1 MKILFSFQKKKA
13 HGVSGVISN
22 YESNFIRD
30 FIYNFFNFNIF
41 RDNRFYFKNFK
52 KLKKKKSYSRVF
64 QVPGGITCFNTTVFQ
79 KCLFDEKFVKHNY
92 EDVEFNINLRRK
104 FKKLKLY
111 INFNA
116 EAFDNLKKK
125 SKENIFNRFYYLR
138 LIYLKNKNLK
148 ILLFYY
154 LTFLGLI
161 FSNITNFYVKDYI
174 RIYKYIKKADE
185 KLINYS

>member
-1 MKILFSFQKKKA
+1 M
-13 HGVSGVISN
+13 
-22 YESNFIRD
+22 
-30 FIYNFFNFNIF
+30 
-41 RDNRFYFKNFK
+41 
-52 KLKKKKSYSRVF
+52 
-64 QVPGGITCFNTTVFQ
+64 
-79 KCLFDEKFVKHNY
+79 FDEKLVKHNY

-138 LIYLKNKNLK
+138 LIYLKNKNFK
-148 ILLFYY
+148 ILFFYY

-161 FSNITNFYVKDYI
+161 ISNISNFYVKDYVK
-174 RIYKYIKKADE
+174 IYKYIKKADK